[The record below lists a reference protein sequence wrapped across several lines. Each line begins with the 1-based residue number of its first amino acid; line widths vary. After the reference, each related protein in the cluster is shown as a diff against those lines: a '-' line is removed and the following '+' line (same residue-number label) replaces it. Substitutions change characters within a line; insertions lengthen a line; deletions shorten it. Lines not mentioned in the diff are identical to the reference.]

1 MAAKTQTAIVKQA
14 ATGGNPIERVK
25 LFWAGRNTQQRVY
38 LGAGLALTLGVAAFF
53 VKMIS
58 TPEYKPLMSGLEP
71 ADAQAITAE
80 LAAKKIPYLIGPD
93 GTSITVPADQ
103 VDAARLEVASHDAP
117 HSGRIGYEI
126 FDKVSW
132 GQTEFD
138 EKVNYQ
144 RALEGELERTI
155 QTMSNVKSARVHLV
169 MATDSV
175 FMDRERGAKAS
186 VTLRLKGGSLTRA
199 EISEIS
205 RLVAGAV
212 DELKP
217 ADVVIIDADS
227 NKTLGSSSASPD
239 GSDGIEQE
247 MTRRLISTLAPV
259 VGADRMRASVN
270 VEYETGSSEES
281 QDKYDPAVSATLTMQ
296 RSEEITA
303 PGAAIGGVP
312 GTSSNVAAAK
322 PIAPPTPGAP
332 ATPGAATT
340 TTATT
345 TAATATSPAILRDP
359 GQSSKTESATYGV
372 NHITRHVIEPAGSI
386 RRVTAAVLLDDVIE
400 RKQEKGKWVETHHKR
415 TPEEL
420 KTISELAQAAIGF
433 NSARGDVISV
443 QNLAFERLVV
453 PDLPPITFAE
463 KARKGINDY
472 SSVIRYAGMM
482 ALFLL
487 VYVLMLR
494 PIQKR
499 ALAATAPQKQLLS
512 TARAS
517 AATEADAA
525 AIGETAANLALR
537 SQALRRQ
544 LAEFVKAEPESS
556 TNAVRA
562 WLREE
567 AR

>member
-1 MAAKTQTAIVKQA
+1 MAAKNQVAVTKQA
-14 ATGGNPIERVK
+14 AGAGHAMARVK

-38 LGAGLALTLGVAAFF
+38 LIGGLAITLAVAAFF
-53 VKMIS
+53 VKMLA
-58 TPEYKPLMSGLEP
+58 TPEYKPLMTGLEA
-71 ADAQAITAE
+71 ADAQAIVAQ
-80 LAAKKIPYLIGPD
+80 LAAKKIPYLVSPD
-93 GTSITVPADQ
+93 GKSIDVPADQ
-103 VDAARLEVASHDAP
+103 VDAARLEVASHDSP
-117 HSGRIGYEI
+117 HSGRIGFEI

-217 ADVVIIDADS
+217 TDVVIIDADS
-227 NKTLGSSSASPD
+227 NQSLGLSSGSPD
-239 GSDGIEQE
+239 QGEGAEQE
-247 MTRRLISTLAPV
+247 LTRRLIATLGPV
-259 VGADRMRASVN
+259 VGADRMRATVN

-281 QDKYDPAVSATLTMQ
+281 QDKYDPAVSVTLNMQ
-296 RSEEITA
+296 HSEESTG

-312 GTSSNVAAAK
+312 GTSSNVAVAKPVVPAAK
-322 PIAPPTPGAP
+322 GAAPTVAP
-332 ATPGAATT
+332 ATVA
-340 TTATT
+340 
-345 TAATATSPAILRDP
+345 RDP
-359 GQSSKTESATYGV
+359 GSSSKTEIATYGV
-372 NHITRHVIEPAGSI
+372 NKTTRHVIEPAGSI
-386 RRVTAAVLLDDVIE
+386 RRLTAAVLLDDAIE

-415 TPEEL
+415 TPDEL
-420 KTISELAQAAIGF
+420 KLISEIAQAAIGF

-443 QNLAFERLVV
+443 QNLSFDRPVAAEF
-453 PDLPPITFAE
+453 PPVTFAD
-463 KARKGINDY
+463 KARKGLNDY
-472 SSVIRYAGMM
+472 SSVVRYAGLLV
-482 ALFLL
+482 LFLL
-487 VYVLMLR
+487 VYLLMLR
-494 PIQKR
+494 PIQRR
-499 ALAATAPQKQLLS
+499 ALAAPKPMQLAGGVAVS
-512 TARAS
+512 D
-517 AATEADAA
+517 DA
-525 AIGETAANLALR
+525 ETAAIAESAASLSLRSAALR
-537 SQALRRQ
+537 KQ

-567 AR
+567 TP

>member
-1 MAAKTQTAIVKQA
+1 MAAKNQIAVTKQA
-14 ATGGNPIERVK
+14 AGAGAAMDRVK
-25 LFWAGRNTQQRVY
+25 LFWAGRSGQQRVY
-38 LGAGLALTLGVAAFF
+38 LGLGLAITLGVAAFF

-71 ADAQAITAE
+71 ADAQAVTAQ
-80 LAAKKIPYLIGPD
+80 LAAKKIPYLVSPD

-103 VDAARLEVASHDAP
+103 VDAARLEVASHDSP
-117 HSGRIGYEI
+117 HSGRIGFEI

-186 VTLRLKGGSLTRA
+186 VTLRLRGGSLSRT
-199 EISEIS
+199 EIAEIS

-227 NKTLGSSSASPD
+227 NQSLGSSG
-239 GSDGIEQE
+239 GSTDPGDGIEQE
-247 MTRRLISTLAPV
+247 LTRRLISTLAPV
-259 VGADRMRASVN
+259 VGADSMRASVN

-281 QDKYDPAVSATLTMQ
+281 QEKYDPAVSVTLNMQ
-296 RSEEITA
+296 RSEDFTG
-303 PGAAIGGVP
+303 PGAGVGGVP

-322 PIAPPTPGAP
+322 PVPPPAAGAS
-332 ATPGAATT
+332 ATVPPSTVAKEP
-340 TTATT
+340 
-345 TAATATSPAILRDP
+345 S
-359 GQSSKTESATYGV
+359 QSSKTDSATYGV
-372 NHITRHVIEPAGSI
+372 NRTTRHVIEPAGSI
-386 RRVTAAVLLDDVIE
+386 RRLTAAVLLDDAIE
-400 RKQEKGKWVETHHKR
+400 RKQEKGKWLQTHRKR
-415 TPEEL
+415 NSEEL

-443 QNLAFERLVV
+443 QNLSFDHPVAAEI
-453 PDLPPITFAE
+453 PPITLVDR
-463 KARKGINDY
+463 ARRGINDY
-472 SSVIRYAGMM
+472 SSIIRYAGLFV
-482 ALFLL
+482 LFLL
-487 VYVLMLR
+487 VYLLMLR

-499 ALAATAPQKQLLS
+499 ALAAPNPLLAASSTAPGD
-512 TARAS
+512 TEAS
-517 AATEADAA
+517 A
-525 AIGETAANLALR
+525 ISETAANLAIR
-537 SQALRRQ
+537 SQVLRKQ

-567 AR
+567 AP

>member
-1 MAAKTQTAIVKQA
+1 MAAKNQVAIAKPA
-14 ATGGNPIERVK
+14 AGGASVMVRVQS
-25 LFWAGRNTQQRVY
+25 FWASRSSQQRIY
-38 LGAGLALTLGVAAFF
+38 LGVGLALTIAVAAFLG
-53 VKMIS
+53 KMVA
-58 TPEYKPLMSGLEP
+58 TPEYKLLMSGLEP

-80 LAAKKIPYLIGPD
+80 LAAKKIPYLVSPD
-93 GTSITVPADQ
+93 GTSVTVPADQ
-103 VDAARLEVASHDAP
+103 VDAARLEVASQPTP
-117 HSGRIGYEI
+117 HSGRIGFEI

-155 QTMSNVKSARVHLV
+155 QTMSNVRSARVHLV

-186 VTLRLKGGSLTRA
+186 VTLRLKGGSLSRA
-199 EISEIS
+199 EITQIS

-227 NKTLGSSSASPD
+227 NQTLGQGSGAPD
-239 GSDGIEQE
+239 ATDGIDQE
-247 MTRRLISTLAPV
+247 MTRRLIATLAPV

-270 VEYETGSSEES
+270 VEFETGSSEES
-281 QDKYDPAVSATLTMQ
+281 QDKYDPAVSVTLNMQ
-296 RSEEITA
+296 RSEETTG
-303 PGAAIGGVP
+303 PGAGVGGVP

-322 PIAPPTPGAP
+322 PVAPSTKGAP
-332 ATPGAATT
+332 VTPPITLVKDLA
-340 TTATT
+340 
-345 TAATATSPAILRDP
+345 
-359 GQSSKTESATYGV
+359 QSSKTESATYGV
-372 NHITRHVIEPAGSI
+372 NRTTRHLIEPAGSI
-386 RRVTAAVLLDDVIE
+386 RRITAAVLLDDALE

-443 QNLAFERLVV
+443 QNLSFDRPVAA
-453 PDLPPITFAE
+453 DIPPITLAD
-463 KARKGINDY
+463 KARKGINEY
-472 SSVIRYAGMM
+472 SAIIRYAGM
-482 ALFLL
+482 AVLFLM
-487 VYVLMLR
+487 VYMLMLR

-499 ALAATAPQKQLLS
+499 ALAAPPPAALASRVSLDTDPAALEANEHAASLAARSQVLRKQL
-512 TARAS
+512 
-517 AATEADAA
+517 AD
-525 AIGETAANLALR
+525 
-537 SQALRRQ
+537 
-544 LAEFVKAEPESS
+544 FVKAEPESS

-567 AR
+567 AP

>member
-14 ATGGNPIERVK
+14 ASGGNPIDRVK
-25 LFWAGRNTQQRVY
+25 QFWAGRNTQQRFY
-38 LGAGLALTLGVAAFF
+38 LGAGLAITLGVAAFL

-80 LAAKKIPYLIGPD
+80 LAAKKIPYLVGPD

-186 VTLRLKGGSLTRA
+186 VTLRLKGGSLSRA

-217 ADVVIIDADS
+217 TDVVIIDADS

-239 GSDGIEQE
+239 GSEGIEQE

-322 PIAPPTPGAP
+322 PVALAIPGAP
-332 ATPGAATT
+332 ATPGAP
-340 TTATT
+340 
-345 TAATATSPAILRDP
+345 TAASPAIVRDP

-372 NHITRHVIEPAGSI
+372 NRITRHVIEPAGSI
-386 RRVTAAVLLDDVIE
+386 RRVTAAVLLDDVTE

-443 QNLAFERLVV
+443 QNLAFERPVV
-453 PDLPPITFAE
+453 ADLPPITFAE

-472 SSVIRYAGMM
+472 SSVIRYAGMLL
-482 ALFLL
+482 LFLL

-499 ALAATAPQKQLLS
+499 ALAAAPQNPLLATS
-512 TARAS
+512 RAS
-517 AATEADAA
+517 AATDVDAA
-525 AIGETAANLALR
+525 AIGETAANLTLR
-537 SQALRRQ
+537 SQVLRRQ

>member
-1 MAAKTQTAIVKQA
+1 MAAKTQIAVTKQA
-14 ATGGNPIERVK
+14 AGTGQAMDRVK
-25 LFWAGRNTQQRVY
+25 LFWADRSPQQRIY
-38 LGAGLALTLGVAAFF
+38 LGLGLALTLGVAAFF
-53 VKMIS
+53 VKMMS
-58 TPEYKPLMSGLEP
+58 TPEYKPLMSGLES
-71 ADAQAITAE
+71 ADAQAIAAQ
-80 LAAKKIPYLIGPD
+80 LAAKKIPYLVSPD

-103 VDAARLEVASHDAP
+103 VDAARLEVASHDSP
-117 HSGRIGYEI
+117 HSGRIGFEI

-186 VTLRLKGGSLTRA
+186 VTLRLRGGSLSRA

-227 NKTLGSSSASPD
+227 NKSVGLGGGPTD
-239 GSDGIEQE
+239 PGEGIEQE
-247 MTRRLISTLAPV
+247 LTRRLISTLAPV
-259 VGADRMRASVN
+259 LGTDRMRASVN

-281 QDKYDPAVSATLTMQ
+281 QEKYDPAVSVTLNMQ
-296 RSEEITA
+296 RSEDLTG
-303 PGAAIGGVP
+303 PGAGVGGVP

-322 PIAPPTPGAP
+322 PVPPPAAGAP
-332 ATPGAATT
+332 ATVPPPTIAKEPSQT
-340 TTATT
+340 
-345 TAATATSPAILRDP
+345 
-359 GQSSKTESATYGV
+359 SKTESATYGV
-372 NHITRHVIEPAGSI
+372 NRTTRHVIEPAGSI
-386 RRVTAAVLLDDVIE
+386 RRVTAAVLLDDAVE
-400 RKQEKGKWVETHHKR
+400 RKQEKGKWVEIHRKR
-415 TPEEL
+415 NPEEL

-443 QNLAFERLVV
+443 QNLSFDHPAAEEI
-453 PDLPPITFAE
+453 PPVSFVD

-472 SSVIRYAGMM
+472 SSIIRYAGLLV
-482 ALFLL
+482 LFLL
-487 VYVLMLR
+487 VYLLMLR
-494 PIQKR
+494 PIQKL
-499 ALAATAPQKQLLS
+499 ALAAPNPQLAAS
-512 TARAS
+512 RALV
-517 AATEADAA
+517 AGDAEAV

-537 SQALRRQ
+537 SQVLRKQ

-567 AR
+567 AQ

>member
-1 MAAKTQTAIVKQA
+1 MAAKNQIAVTKQA
-14 ATGGNPIERVK
+14 AGAGRAMDRVK
-25 LFWAGRNTQQRVY
+25 LFWASRSTQQRVY
-38 LGAGLALTLGVAAFF
+38 LGLGLAITLGVAAFF

-58 TPEYKPLMSGLEP
+58 TPVYKPLMSGLEP
-71 ADAQAITAE
+71 ADAQAITAQ
-80 LAAKKIPYLIGPD
+80 LTAKKIPYLVSPD

-103 VDAARLEVASHDAP
+103 VDAARLEVASHDSP
-117 HSGRIGYEI
+117 HSGRIGFEI

-169 MATDSV
+169 MASDSV
-175 FMDRERGAKAS
+175 FLDRERGAKAS
-186 VTLRLKGGSLTRA
+186 VTLRLRGGTLSRA

-227 NKTLGSSSASPD
+227 NQSLGLSGGGPTD
-239 GSDGIEQE
+239 PSDGIEQE
-247 MTRRLISTLAPV
+247 LTRRLISTLAPV

-281 QDKYDPAVSATLTMQ
+281 QEKYDPASSVTLNMQ
-296 RSEEITA
+296 RSEDFTA
-303 PGAAIGGVP
+303 PGAGVGGVP

-322 PIAPPTPGAP
+322 PVPPPAVGAP
-332 ATPGAATT
+332 TT
-340 TTATT
+340 LPPKTVPPSTIAKEP
-345 TAATATSPAILRDP
+345 S
-359 GQSSKTESATYGV
+359 QSSKTESATYGV
-372 NHITRHVIEPAGSI
+372 NRTTRHVIEPAGSI
-386 RRVTAAVLLDDVIE
+386 RRVTAAVLLDDAVE
-400 RKQEKGKWVETHHKR
+400 RKQEKGKWVETHRKR
-415 TPEEL
+415 NSEEL

-433 NSARGDVISV
+433 NGARGDVISV
-443 QNLAFERLVV
+443 QNLSFDRPVAAEI
-453 PDLPPITFAE
+453 PPISLVD

-472 SSVIRYAGMM
+472 SSIIRYA
-482 ALFLL
+482 ALLVLFLL
-487 VYVLMLR
+487 VYLLMLR

-499 ALAATAPQKQLLS
+499 ALAAPNPLLAASRTTALGE
-512 TARAS
+512 TETV
-517 AATEADAA
+517 ATGEAA
-525 AIGETAANLALR
+525 ASLALR
-537 SQALRRQ
+537 SQVLRKQ

-567 AR
+567 AP

>member
-1 MAAKTQTAIVKQA
+1 
-14 ATGGNPIERVK
+14 VK
-25 LFWAGRNTQQRVY
+25 LFWAGRSTQQRVY
-38 LGAGLALTLGVAAFF
+38 LGLGLAITLGVAAFF

-58 TPEYKPLMSGLEP
+58 TPVYKPLMSGLEP
-71 ADAQAITAE
+71 ADAQAITAQ
-80 LAAKKIPYLIGPD
+80 LTAKKIPYLVSPD

-103 VDAARLEVASHDAP
+103 VDAARLEVASHDSP
-117 HSGRIGYEI
+117 HSGRIGFEI

-169 MATDSV
+169 MASDSV
-175 FMDRERGAKAS
+175 FLDRERGAKAS
-186 VTLRLKGGSLTRA
+186 VTLRLRGGTLSRA

-227 NKTLGSSSASPD
+227 NQSLGLSGGGPTD
-239 GSDGIEQE
+239 PSDGIEQE
-247 MTRRLISTLAPV
+247 LTRRLISTLAPV

-281 QDKYDPAVSATLTMQ
+281 QEKYDPASSVTLNMQ
-296 RSEEITA
+296 RSEDFTA
-303 PGAAIGGVP
+303 PGAGVGGVP

-322 PIAPPTPGAP
+322 PVPPPAAGAPKTVPPTTVPP
-332 ATPGAATT
+332 
-340 TTATT
+340 
-345 TAATATSPAILRDP
+345 SAIAKEP
-359 GQSSKTESATYGV
+359 SQSSKTESATYGV
-372 NHITRHVIEPAGSI
+372 NRTTRHVIEPAGSI
-386 RRVTAAVLLDDVIE
+386 RRVTAAVLLDDAVE
-400 RKQEKGKWVETHHKR
+400 RKQEKGKWVETHRKR
-415 TPEEL
+415 NSEEL

-433 NSARGDVISV
+433 NAARGDVISV
-443 QNLAFERLVV
+443 QNLSFDRPVAAEI
-453 PDLPPITFAE
+453 PPISLVD

-472 SSVIRYAGMM
+472 SSIIRYA
-482 ALFLL
+482 ALLVLFLL
-487 VYVLMLR
+487 VYLLMLR

-499 ALAATAPQKQLLS
+499 ALAAPNPLLAASRPTALGE
-512 TARAS
+512 
-517 AATEADAA
+517 TETVANGEAA
-525 AIGETAANLALR
+525 ASLALR
-537 SQALRRQ
+537 SQVLRKQ

-567 AR
+567 AP

>member
-1 MAAKTQTAIVKQA
+1 MAAKTQIAVTKQA
-14 ATGGNPIERVK
+14 AGTGQALDRVK
-25 LFWAGRNTQQRVY
+25 LFWADRSPQQRIY
-38 LGAGLALTLGVAAFF
+38 LGLGLALTLGVAAFF
-53 VKMIS
+53 VKMMS
-58 TPEYKPLMSGLEP
+58 TPEYKPLMSGLES
-71 ADAQAITAE
+71 ADAQAIAAQ
-80 LAAKKIPYLIGPD
+80 LAAKKIPYLVSPD

-103 VDAARLEVASHDAP
+103 VDAARLEVASHDSP
-117 HSGRIGYEI
+117 HSGRIGFEI

-186 VTLRLKGGSLTRA
+186 VTLRLRGGSLSRA

-227 NKTLGSSSASPD
+227 NKSVGLGGGPTD
-239 GSDGIEQE
+239 PGEGIEQE
-247 MTRRLISTLAPV
+247 LTRRLISTLAPV
-259 VGADRMRASVN
+259 LGTDRMRASVN

-281 QDKYDPAVSATLTMQ
+281 QEKYDPAVSVTLNMQ
-296 RSEEITA
+296 RSEDFTG
-303 PGAAIGGVP
+303 PGAGVGGVP

-322 PIAPPTPGAP
+322 PVPPPAAGASATVPPPTIAKEPSQ
-332 ATPGAATT
+332 T
-340 TTATT
+340 
-345 TAATATSPAILRDP
+345 
-359 GQSSKTESATYGV
+359 SKTESATYGV
-372 NHITRHVIEPAGSI
+372 NRTTRHVIEPAGSI
-386 RRVTAAVLLDDVIE
+386 RRVTAAVLLDDAVE
-400 RKQEKGKWVETHHKR
+400 RKQEKGKWIEIHRKR
-415 TPEEL
+415 NPEEL

-443 QNLAFERLVV
+443 QNLSFDHPAAEEI
-453 PDLPPITFAE
+453 PPVTFVD
-463 KARKGINDY
+463 KARKGMNDY
-472 SSVIRYAGMM
+472 SSIIRYAGLLV
-482 ALFLL
+482 LFLL
-487 VYVLMLR
+487 VYMLMLR
-494 PIQKR
+494 PIQQR
-499 ALAATAPQKQLLS
+499 ALAAPNPQLAAS
-512 TARAS
+512 RALV
-517 AATEADAA
+517 AGDAEAVAV
-525 AIGETAANLALR
+525 GETAANLALR
-537 SQALRRQ
+537 SQVLRKQ

-567 AR
+567 AQ